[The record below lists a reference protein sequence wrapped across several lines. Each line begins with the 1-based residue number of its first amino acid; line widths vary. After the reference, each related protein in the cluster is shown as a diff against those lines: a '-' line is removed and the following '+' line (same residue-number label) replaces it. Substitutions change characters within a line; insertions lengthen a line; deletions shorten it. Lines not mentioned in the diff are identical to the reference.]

1 MHIIWL
7 GLLVSSSFYSH
18 SSPAPSRLAMSG
30 IGMLSASSSDFEK
43 STCDAGFSN
52 PRLAMPPP
60 PVKPKQLRRIVTNA
74 LPFNDS
80 NNTPPS
86 SGSTKECSFGRFP
99 RGALVWSNGKPEQLQ
114 SSMQA
119 PINRLD
125 FNSPAS
131 LSILSP
137 HSTNPTLTPLQQS
150 SENQPQTS
158 SAPLFN
164 ATNKRLSENTTPLKQ
179 QGEILGFS

>member
-1 MHIIWL
+1 
-7 GLLVSSSFYSH
+7 
-18 SSPAPSRLAMSG
+18 MSG